1 MLSNP
6 FFTGIPGSIKNWE
19 KLNADQLLGMSGLN
33 SGNFLFVSA
42 LRNLLGKHDSIYTN
56 NTDVKS
62 IDSEKH
68 DYIAI
73 SASNWIRHDSDFG
86 PLAELI
92 ESTDL
97 PCLVVA
103 IGAQANKGGK
113 VTKLTKGTKRFLDV
127 VSERSS
133 YISVRGAHTQEVLDD
148 FGIHNTWV
156 TGCPSIIGHN
166 VNYLD
171 IPSKINTD
179 KIDLSKVILQGTRH
193 GTSETIFKD
202 DNGTNINLE
211 LFRFAFKNNMPM
223 LFQSEIPDICKM
235 TSTPFPKDRRDEYIN
250 FLNRVYKTNDFNMIK
265 EYLKNHGLHYWNI
278 DYWFDDLSKYQV
290 LIGTRIHGVISA
302 LLSGVP
308 ALLLAHDSR
317 TIELARTMNIPFAD
331 IGDIKELN
339 KETIYKLI
347 SEINLSPLKNR
358 IPQYRSNF
366 KSFFDSNNI
375 QTYI

>member
-1 MLSNP
+1 MLNNP
-6 FFTGIPGSIKNWE
+6 FYTGIPGSIKNWE
-19 KLNADQLLGMSGLN
+19 TMRADQLLGMSGLN

-42 LRNLLGKHDSIYTN
+42 LRNLLGTPEERYTD
-56 NTDVKS
+56 NTAVKS
-62 IDSEKH
+62 IDSEKYDH
-68 DYIAI
+68 IAI

-86 PLAELI
+86 QLAELI
-92 ESTDL
+92 ESTEL

-103 IGAQANKGGK
+103 IGAQADKGAK

-127 VSERSS
+127 VSERSP

-166 VNYLD
+166 TNYLD

-179 KIDLSKVILQGTRH
+179 NIELSKVILQGTRH
-193 GTSETIFKD
+193 GTSESIFKN
-202 DNGTNINLE
+202 DNGKDINLE

-223 LFQSEIPDICKM
+223 LFQSEVPDICKM
-235 TSTPFPKDRRDEYIN
+235 TATPFPKDRRDEYIN
-250 FLNRVYKTNDFNMIK
+250 FLNRVYKTNNFKLIK
-265 EYLKNHGLHYWNI
+265 EYFENHGLHYWDI
-278 DYWFDDLSKYQV
+278 EHWFNDLSNYQV

-331 IGDIKELN
+331 ITSIDSIN
-339 KETIYKLI
+339 KETIKDLI
-347 SEINLSPLKNR
+347 EQIDLNPLKVR
-358 IPQYRSNF
+358 IGQYRSNF
-366 KSFFDSNNI
+366 KSFFEANNVKNI
-375 QTYI
+375 L